1 MDTRPR
7 SGTRPAPGVRPLARV
22 HAVTNATVLAL
33 DDLGVR
39 AAALASGGSAVAL
52 HARDHAAAAE
62 ELARV
67 ADRFVRLARPA
78 EAQVF
83 VNGRADI
90 ARAVGAHGVQL
101 ADDDLAPDDARLV
114 LGDGLVGRSAHSADD
129 VLRARD
135 EGADFVILGHIF
147 PTPSHAGRPLGLE
160 ELKRGVAAGIPV
172 VAIGGITVENAAR
185 VRDSGGW
192 GVAAIR
198 ALWEAANPA
207 EAVRQLLA
215 PWTEGRDEQS

>member
-1 MDTRPR
+1 M
-7 SGTRPAPGVRPLARV
+7 RPLARV
-22 HAVTNATVLAL
+22 HAVTDATVLAL

-52 HARDHAAAAE
+52 HARDHAATAE
-62 ELARV
+62 ELAGV

-78 EAQVF
+78 EAQVL
-83 VNGRADI
+83 VNGRPDI

-101 ADDDLAPDDARLV
+101 TDDDLAPDDARLV

-147 PTPSHAGRPLGLE
+147 RTPGHAGRPLGLD
-160 ELKRGVAAGIPV
+160 ELGRAVAAGIPV
-172 VAIGGITVENAAR
+172 VGIGGITALNASSL
-185 VRDSGGW
+185 RDAGAW

-198 ALWEAANPA
+198 ALWHVPNPA
-207 EAVRQLLA
+207 EAVRQMLA
-215 PWTEGRDEQS
+215 PWTEGNDEQS

>member
-1 MDTRPR
+1 
-7 SGTRPAPGVRPLARV
+7 VRPLARV
-22 HAVTNATVLAL
+22 HAITDAAVLAL

-52 HARDHAAAAE
+52 HARNHAATAE
-62 ELARV
+62 ELAGV
-67 ADRFVRLARPA
+67 AHRFVKLARPA

-83 VNGRADI
+83 VNGRPDI

-101 ADDDLAPDDARLV
+101 TDDDLAPDDARLV
-114 LGDGLVGRSAHSADD
+114 LGDGLVGRSTHSADD

-160 ELKRGVAAGIPV
+160 ELGRAVAAGVPV
-172 VAIGGITVENAAR
+172 VAVGGITPDNVFR
-185 VRDSGGW
+185 VRDTGAW

-198 ALWEAANPA
+198 APWYAANPA
-207 EAVRQLLA
+207 EAVRQMLA
-215 PWTEGRDEQS
+215 PWMEGRDEHS

>member
-1 MDTRPR
+1 M
-7 SGTRPAPGVRPLARV
+7 RPLARV
-22 HAVTNATVLAL
+22 HAVTDDAVLAL

-52 HARDHAAAAE
+52 HARDHDARGE
-62 ELARV
+62 ELAGV

-83 VNGRADI
+83 VNGRPDI

-101 ADDDLAPDDARLV
+101 TDDDLAPDDARLV

-147 PTPSHAGRPLGLE
+147 QTASHAGRPLGLA
-160 ELKRGVAAGIPV
+160 ELERAVAAGIPV
-172 VAIGGITVENAAR
+172 VAIGGVTPDNASST
-185 VRDSGGW
+185 RDAGAW

-198 ALWEAANPA
+198 ALWHAPNPA
-207 EAVRQLLA
+207 DAVRQMLA
-215 PWTEGRDEQS
+215 PWTEGNDEQS

>member
-1 MDTRPR
+1 
-7 SGTRPAPGVRPLARV
+7 V
-22 HAVTNATVLAL
+22 HAVTDAVVLAL

-52 HARDHAAAAE
+52 HARDHAASAE
-62 ELARV
+62 ELAKA

-78 EAQVF
+78 EAQVL
-83 VNGRADI
+83 VNGRPDI

-114 LGDGLVGRSAHSADD
+114 LGEGLVGRSAHSADD

-147 PTPSHAGRPLGLE
+147 QTPSHAGRPLGLD
-160 ELKRGVAAGIPV
+160 ELRRAVAVGIPV
-172 VAIGGITVENAAR
+172 VAVGGITLENAGSL
-185 VRDSGGW
+185 RDSGAW

-198 ALWEAANPA
+198 ALWHADNPA
-207 EAVRQLLA
+207 EAVRQMLA
-215 PWTEGRDEQS
+215 PWMEGNDEQS

>member
-1 MDTRPR
+1 M
-7 SGTRPAPGVRPLARV
+7 RPLARV
-22 HAVTNATVLAL
+22 HAVTDSAVLAL

-52 HARDHAAAAE
+52 HARDHGARAE
-62 ELARV
+62 ELAGV
-67 ADRFVRLARPA
+67 AHRFVKLARPA

-83 VNGRADI
+83 VNGRPDV

-101 ADDDLAPDDARLV
+101 ADDDLGPDDARLV

-129 VLRARD
+129 VFRARD

-147 PTPSHAGRPLGLE
+147 QTPGHPGRPLGLD
-160 ELKRGVAAGIPV
+160 ELTRAIAADIPV
-172 VAIGGITVENAAR
+172 VAIGGITPENAAS
-185 VRDSGGW
+185 VRGTGAW

-198 ALWEAANPA
+198 ALWHAANPA
-207 EAVRQLLA
+207 EAVRQMLA
-215 PWTEGRDEQS
+215 PWMEGNDE

>member
-1 MDTRPR
+1 M
-7 SGTRPAPGVRPLARV
+7 
-22 HAVTNATVLAL
+22 HAITDATVLAF

-39 AAALASGGSAVAL
+39 AAALASGGSGVAL
-52 HARDHAAAAE
+52 HARNHAATAE
-62 ELARV
+62 ELAGV

-83 VNGRADI
+83 VNGRPDI

-101 ADDDLAPDDARLV
+101 TDDDLAPDDARLV

-147 PTPSHAGRPLGLE
+147 QTPGHTGRPLGLD
-160 ELKRGVAAGIPV
+160 ELERAVAAGIPV
-172 VAIGGITVENAAR
+172 IAIGGVTPDNAASL
-185 VRDSGGW
+185 RDSGAW

-198 ALWEAANPA
+198 ALWHAPHPA
-207 EAVRQLLA
+207 EAVRQMLA
-215 PWTEGRDEQS
+215 PWMEGNDEQS

>member
-1 MDTRPR
+1 M
-7 SGTRPAPGVRPLARV
+7 
-22 HAVTNATVLAL
+22 HAVTDAAVLAL

-52 HARDHAAAAE
+52 HARDHCARAE
-62 ELARV
+62 ELAGV
-67 ADRFVRLARPA
+67 AYRFVKLARPA

-83 VNGRADI
+83 VNGRPDI

-135 EGADFVILGHIF
+135 EGADFVVLGHIF
-147 PTPSHAGRPLGLE
+147 QTPGHAGRPLGLD
-160 ELKRGVAAGIPV
+160 ELERAVAVQIPV
-172 VAIGGITVENAAR
+172 VAIGGINAENAAS
-185 VRDSGGW
+185 VRSTGAW

-198 ALWEAANPA
+198 ALWHAANPA
-207 EAVRQLLA
+207 EAVRQMLA
-215 PWTEGRDEQS
+215 PWMEGLDEQS

>member
-1 MDTRPR
+1 
-7 SGTRPAPGVRPLARV
+7 VRPLARV
-22 HAVTNATVLAL
+22 HAITDAAVLAL

-52 HARDHAAAAE
+52 HARHHDAPAE
-62 ELARV
+62 ELASV

-83 VNGRADI
+83 VNGRPDI

-101 ADDDLAPDDARLV
+101 TDDDLAPDDARLV

-147 PTPSHAGRPLGLE
+147 QTPSHAGRPLGLE
-160 ELKRGVAAGIPV
+160 ELERAGAVGIPV
-172 VAIGGITVENAAR
+172 VAIGGVTADNASSAR
-185 VRDSGGW
+185 DAGAW

-198 ALWEAANPA
+198 ALWHASNPA
-207 EAVRQLLA
+207 EAVRQMLA
-215 PWTEGRDEQS
+215 PWTEGNDEQS